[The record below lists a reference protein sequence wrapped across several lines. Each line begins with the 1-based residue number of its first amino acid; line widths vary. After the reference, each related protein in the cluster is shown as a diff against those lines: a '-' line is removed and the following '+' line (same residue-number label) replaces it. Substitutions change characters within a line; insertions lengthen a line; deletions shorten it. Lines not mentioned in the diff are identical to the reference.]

1 MPDMI
6 VRKRRHGEITVI
18 VPVLP
23 SHVHFALALG
33 RFEEVLR
40 EQLALFV
47 EVVVCALIF
56 FVCVSERVTSIEK
69 RFSFLSCKRGPFLS
83 PG

>member
-23 SHVHFALALG
+23 PHVHFALALG
-33 RFEEVLR
+33 RFDKVLG

-47 EVVVCALIF
+47 EVVVCALFF
-56 FVCVSERVTSIEK
+56 FVCLCFRTCDFN
-69 RFSFLSCKRGPFLS
+69 R
-83 PG
+83 